1 MDFKDFSDTLRENL
15 YNSKGNYASFINY
28 SPDLFSLL
36 CDILDEEVINQ
47 ELRMKLTSAIA
58 YFVIPN
64 DVISEEIYG
73 AYGYVDDIYIS
84 VYVLKKVADEN
95 GYEILQKHWNC
106 ENNVEEVI
114 NECYNS
120 SLNLLEDKV
129 YNILFYVGLID

>member
-64 DVISEEIYG
+64 EVISEET
-73 AYGYVDDIYIS
+73 S
-84 VYVLKKVADEN
+84 ELMR
-95 GYEILQKHWNC
+95 EIL
-106 ENNVEEVI
+106 ESVV
-114 NECYNS
+114 S
-120 SLNLLEDKV
+120 SPTGSGKNAYIKGYRIGGKTGTSEK
-129 YNILFYVGLID
+129 GRTCRRS